1 MTYIGPVIDKA
12 VCSKDCNKLD
22 AILRWFSNL
31 KCIYL
36 NFLYN
41 KIHYKTINYG
51 FEKSMLNL
59 LKLKYPKLTHIYLHK
74 AKKILCD
81 HPFDP
86 PDDDPNGFFLHHLI
100 LRDLIGNN
108 FTWFDW

>member
-1 MTYIGPVIDKA
+1 
-12 VCSKDCNKLD
+12 
-22 AILRWFSNL
+22 
-31 KCIYL
+31 
-36 NFLYN
+36 
-41 KIHYKTINYG
+41 
-51 FEKSMLNL
+51 MLNL

-108 FTWFDW
+108 FT